1 MAVRSKYQPFSFQE
15 RITPLAM
22 LQEQYDK
29 TNENLLA
36 LGEQAM
42 QYYRYLDPETKA
54 AVDQYNAEL
63 SNVAS
68 SLASEG
74 MKAVSRNTLTRLRTM
89 YNDRVKP
96 INEAAQTLSK
106 MYEDQR
112 SLESKLN
119 ASGQRLFS
127 SAMPTVKDLL
137 ENPGATPQNVGSGAL
152 YAQGQA
158 ASKSASM
165 RKFYESA
172 FGEEIVNGYINQVK
186 EQGYS
191 PEVIARFMRDVNT
204 IPELRDAYNSIRAM
218 YGTANLINPDEA
230 DQFIMQG
237 LLDGIVYNR
246 ETTQKED
253 IIGKENRA
261 YARQVAL
268 ANLNADLDLRNALA
282 KEAGKNQDSSSARLK
297 TIVSPRAVSTVSQQF
312 YDAKAN
318 TVKVPDYLFDK
329 NGHLAEPK
337 RDGKYTPGAITL
349 GRDFPE
355 YDARVDQYNSLMKA
369 LEEGFSKEEIA
380 KMSKDEVTKALE
392 GIVHNSLQDAQG
404 NSALYW
410 NLDPTDTKELL
421 SRVGD
426 LYEVQS
432 KENGK
437 WRYSTKTKNVRSEQ
451 KDKGSELVYDPV
463 SNELFIGF
471 DGSKKMYRLDKS
483 VIGDSSILEGLG
495 HYHDPIQDL
504 GGMNL
509 TDYSR
514 DIISEYGQ
522 KLQELTDK
530 YNKTGKLTPE
540 EQQQYSEAYEI
551 YNQAVENQESAYTLY
566 SSIGPTIQTYLKKR
580 NE

>member
-74 MKAVSRNTLTRLRTM
+74 MKAVSRNTLTKLRTM

-191 PEVIARFMRDVNT
+191 PEVIAKFMRDVNT

-218 YGTANLINPDEA
+218 YGTANLTNPDEA
-230 DQFIMQG
+230 DQFIRQG
-237 LLDGIVYNR
+237 LLDGIVYSR

-282 KEAGKNQDSSSARLK
+282 KEAGKNQDSSSARFK
-297 TIVSPRAVSTVSQQF
+297 TIVSPRAVSTASQRF
-312 YDAKAN
+312 YDSKSN
-318 TVKVPDYLFDK
+318 TISIPDSLFDENGKLKKPTTMKGGRMVGTVYMPTQYDK
-329 NGHLAEPK
+329 NEKEYNELMSLLRENYTDEQISNMTK
-337 RDGKYTPGAITL
+337 SDITKIVDG
-349 GRDFPE
+349 
-355 YDARVDQYNSLMKA
+355 M
-369 LEEGFSKEEIA
+369 
-380 KMSKDEVTKALE
+380 
-392 GIVHNSLQDAQG
+392 VHNSLQDAQG

-437 WRYSTKTKNVRSEQ
+437 WRYSTKTKDVRSEQ

-514 DIISEYGQ
+514 NVIHEYGQ

-566 SSIGPTIQTYLKKR
+566 SNIGPTIQTYLKKR